1 MLLRLLLL
9 AAVVQGQQLEN
20 GVQDFSLCRSQN
32 MLDALL
38 VMDVY
43 TYYPPRNPGMDYE
56 FPFFERSS
64 CTDLNDVYCL
74 LRWTTNL
81 LPLGLCYAAYAQYK
95 PACEAYNI
103 NLLLSSENIGSCAA
117 SAFTTNSMQLDTGK
131 GIGFR
136 DRYNLPTSFTYAF
149 ETKFQAYDPDAVL
162 QSSAPTKTL
171 VIHANASPDR
181 RVYFDFFSQGTYTL
195 WTKLPLTGPAF
206 GFNPVSQSNMTLEAR
221 KIRDMNIF
229 WGLPYN
235 FFERSDISIPNT
247 ATFNANG
254 FVFSCMST
262 SMDFS
267 PVKTKRGKKFAS
279 LNSPAGVVE
288 WGILTS
294 ACAPPTFDLGIFYK
308 TFAQGCVQRQIQ
320 VTSIGALSG
329 WQCVQPQ
336 STGSI
341 LTKFEQG
348 LNKDAVLAW
357 LQESSDYAK
366 NYDTGQSVRASKSM
380 AAQYLDCAQKAGSY
394 YWRFPSGGGSPGVC
408 APCSLSSSS
417 RSKKVS
423 VPCGSELA
431 SARNNA
437 GCCFRCAPGYMWNPV
452 DTTTCVRKCKVNQK
466 YGVGGC
472 QDCEAGKYS
481 NSFGSSTACQNC
493 AVNEYSNP
501 TQGCVDCGSRSQVA
515 LGKRGC
521 DLCAVGKY
529 VKRNTSVCTLCNA
542 GQYLPN
548 GLVGYCLDCPP
559 GYFNSD
565 QTKPVCEPCS
575 ASASLYQDAAG
586 RTACK
591 TCPTGSRAFGN
602 RTGCV
607 GCAVNLTR
615 LPFAQYR
622 AGDGCTLEC
631 NRSVAYAVGPNAGVP
646 GGCVACSTV
655 QPVVGHYLVPLRC
668 NQQLPCTKAPSS
680 NSFYTAGSRLGDS
693 CEWRCKDG
701 YVLSPNGSAC
711 LPCSAVGFNRSLH
724 IWTSGCNFTCAK
736 GLYRDAALLCNT
748 RCLDLSLVEL
758 PARVREYPAAAQSRR
773 SFLFGHCGLS
783 ELFGVRPRYAVEAA
797 AGRCGDSTLD
807 AGEACDD
814 GNAVGGDGCS
824 SSCQLETHSFY
835 DCDLVGTPCLPQCG
849 WKVDTDQPWGL
860 SLRNFLLPPARATCY
875 NISEYDCSLQPVESR
890 TAWMLEH
897 LISCRC
903 PDPSRQLLYEEC
915 QQTGAGCRTCRASE
929 EYHDDVRQRCVACG
943 SVCSIGYTSSS
954 SDARCASSTTDA
966 MSMPTLS
973 EQQWAL
979 GCAPCPGSSFERVY
993 MSGCAFSCARPQWYC
1008 SRAVGTSGVCNSSC
1022 FACENSLRSV
1032 TNELESKEEMG
1043 YYITSCADGV
1053 GHSTQRCEPLALP
1066 ANAIWSGHSYQ
1077 VGASSSCPWVCQPG
1091 ALPVG
1096 PSTCLVCSPSITSC
1110 SSGSTLQPCITGNLC
1125 YPCALLFP
1133 DYSLP
1138 PFTQWY
1144 TSTPSFDT
1152 CRVDCQPGISW
1163 DGNISSSS
1171 SAGSSGFDVVRGS
1184 CFLCSQPVCGV
1195 GQTLEACTTR
1205 SDATCL
1211 PCPPAAAGW
1220 ELYLEGSC
1228 AARCASGYFSLDGDC
1243 VSCAAV
1249 SCSPGTYRSSQCLLA
1264 PERLSSPVCLPCSPP
1279 LQPNGTE
1286 VWAAAA
1292 GEGCSRACRAGL
1304 WRDGNGTCTTCNLS
1318 RCDVGFTCSCNS
1330 SAGLVQEP
1338 CAPLLQA
1345 YGVAYVE
1352 RNSCRVGCAE
1362 GFARNSD
1369 DGVCFP
1375 VPSGGGTTPPAPP
1388 AATTSNRALYP
1399 KRTLSHS

>member
-1 MLLRLLLL
+1 MTSNALNLADCTLPKLSTSFHASNLL
-9 AAVVQGQQLEN
+9 ASTGPKKTVV
-20 GVQDFSLCRSQN
+20 V
-32 MLDALL
+32 
-38 VMDVY
+38 
-43 TYYPPRNPGMDYE
+43 
-56 FPFFERSS
+56 
-64 CTDLNDVYCL
+64 
-74 LRWTTNL
+74 
-81 LPLGLCYAAYAQYK
+81 
-95 PACEAYNI
+95 
-103 NLLLSSENIGSCAA
+103 
-117 SAFTTNSMQLDTGK
+117 SADGRK
-131 GIGFR
+131 GGF
-136 DRYNLPTSFTYAF
+136 
-149 ETKFQAYDPDAVL
+149 
-162 QSSAPTKTL
+162 
-171 VIHANASPDR
+171 
-181 RVYFDFFSQGTYTL
+181 FDFFSQGTYTL
-195 WTKLPLTGPAF
+195 WTKLPLTSPQVDRTYLYPFDMSLDHRKVDDMTVLWSLPAALF
-206 GFNPVSQSNMTLEAR
+206 AVPDAQN
-221 KIRDMNIF
+221 
-229 WGLPYN
+229 LP
-235 FFERSDISIPNT
+235 RT
-247 ATFNANG
+247 TTFNENG
-254 FVFSCMST
+254 FVFPCMSI

-267 PVKTKRGKKFAS
+267 PLKTKRSKRFAS

-288 WGILTS
+288 WGVLSS

-308 TFAQGCVQRQIQ
+308 AFTQGCVQRQVQ

-348 LNKDAVLAW
+348 LNRDAVLAW

-366 NYDTGQSVRASKSM
+366 NYDTGQSIRASKTM
-380 AAQYLDCAQKAGSY
+380 ATQYLDCAQKAGSY

-417 RSKKVS
+417 RSKKVA

-431 SARNNA
+431 SARNDA
-437 GCCFRCAPGYMWNPV
+437 GCCFRCAPGYTWNPS
-452 DTTTCVRKCKVNQK
+452 DPTTTCVRKCKVNQK

-481 NSFGSSTACQNC
+481 NSFGSSTACQDC

-515 LGKRGC
+515 VGKRGC

-575 ASASLYQDAAG
+575 ASASLYQDSAG

-591 TCPTGSRAFGN
+591 TCPSGSRAFGN

-607 GCAVNLTR
+607 DCAVNLTR
-615 LPFAQYR
+615 LPFAQYKP
-622 AGDGCTLEC
+622 GDGCTLEC

-655 QPVVGHYLVPLRC
+655 QPLVGHYLVPLRC
-668 NQQLPCTKAPSS
+668 NQQLRCTKAPSS
-680 NSFYTAGSRLGDS
+680 NSFYTGGSRLGDS

-701 YVLSPNGSAC
+701 YALSPNGSAC
-711 LPCSAVGFNRSLH
+711 LPCSAVGFNPSLH
-724 IWTSGCNFTCAK
+724 IWTSGCDFTCIE
-736 GLYRDAALLCNT
+736 GFYRDAALLCNT

-758 PARVREYPAAAQSRR
+758 PARVREYPAAAAQSRR

-860 SLRNFLLPPARATCY
+860 SLRNFLLPPASATCY

-890 TAWMLEH
+890 AAWMLEH

-903 PDPSRQLLYEEC
+903 PDPSRQLSYEEC
-915 QQTGAGCRTCRASE
+915 QQTGAGCRTCKASEE

-943 SVCSIGYTSSS
+943 SVCSIGYASSS

-993 MSGCAFSCARPQWYC
+993 VSGCAFSCARPQWYC

-1032 TNELESKEEMG
+1032 TDELESKEEMG

-1096 PSTCLVCSPSITSC
+1096 PSTCLVCSHSITSC
-1110 SSGSTLQPCITGNLC
+1110 SSGSTLQPCTAGNLC

-1138 PFTQWY
+1138 PFTRWY
-1144 TSTPSFDT
+1144 TFPPSFDT

-1286 VWAAAA
+1286 VWA

-1362 GFARNSD
+1362 GFAPNSD
-1369 DGVCFP
+1369 GLCFP

-1399 KRTLSHS
+1399 KRALSHS